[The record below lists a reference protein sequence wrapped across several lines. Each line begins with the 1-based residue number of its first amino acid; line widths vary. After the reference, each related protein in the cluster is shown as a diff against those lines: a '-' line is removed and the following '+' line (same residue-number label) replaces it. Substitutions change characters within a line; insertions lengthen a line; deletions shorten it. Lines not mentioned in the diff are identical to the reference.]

1 MRTRMLTNTRKYQ
14 WFHCTTLTYFLNA
27 FLFSPTLHAT
37 VQVLPV
43 WGRPGRVKCPL
54 GSCRLHSTQA
64 SAASFTATNLLEV
77 VGVGAQGVRY
87 ASASWVCSGLQAC
100 VPAWLHTVGLL
111 IRVITLS
118 SRPVKLFLSWFG
130 FFFSN
135 KSLLVNTFQKSR
147 YETFFV
153 FMYVF
158 TLLNILDILI
168 GIVWRTLTLNI
179 TALL

>member
-1 MRTRMLTNTRKYQ
+1 M
-14 WFHCTTLTYFLNA
+14 
-27 FLFSPTLHAT
+27 
-37 VQVLPV
+37 
-43 WGRPGRVKCPL
+43 
-54 GSCRLHSTQA
+54 
-64 SAASFTATNLLEV
+64 
-77 VGVGAQGVRY
+77 
-87 ASASWVCSGLQAC
+87 
-100 VPAWLHTVGLL
+100 
-111 IRVITLS
+111 
-118 SRPVKLFLSWFG
+118 KLFLSWFG
-130 FFFSN
+130 VFFSN